1 MRVLIPVMGLALALG
16 PATICRA
23 GDDYKQKTK
32 TKVEDDGDVKIK
44 TKAHGEKHGPDYRSR
59 SKTKIH
65 HDGDVKYKE
74 KTKDNGG
81 TTVTKE
87 KIEK

>member
-1 MRVLIPVMGLALALG
+1 MRILIPVMGLAMALG
-16 PATICRA
+16 PTICRA

-32 TKVEDDGDVKIK
+32 TKVEDNGDVKTE
-44 TKAHGEKHGPDYRSR
+44 TKAHGKHGPKYKSR
-59 SKTKIH
+59 SKTKLQ

-74 KTKDNGG
+74 KTKDSGG